1 MLHLFVPG
9 AKRRIPLL
17 KQELLTLLIMML
29 PSVLNGFRDIRSL
42 VFCVVFCRSLFVLC
56 LLTIASFLLF
66 GHCVVCPSICEFWL
80 PLWYIKTPLPY
91 SKHTIM
97 RIQFTNLILV
107 KSPIQRLWES
117 FECVVF
123 IGKLSVNWESYF
135 RGFKQDYI
143 VSKPVCLFKW

>member
-1 MLHLFVPG
+1 MLHRFVPG

-97 RIQFTNLILV
+97 RIQSTNLILV
-107 KSPIQRLWES
+107 NSPI
-117 FECVVF
+117 
-123 IGKLSVNWESYF
+123 
-135 RGFKQDYI
+135 
-143 VSKPVCLFKW
+143 